1 MTEHKIK
8 WSHSSLKDYEG
19 CARRYHEVKVLNN
32 YPFQETEQTRYGKE
46 LHKAAEDYVK
56 DGTPIP
62 KQFEFVTPVI
72 DALMAKPGRKF
83 PEHEM
88 GLTIDLKPCN
98 FKDGDVWVRGIA
110 DLLIVDD
117 DNLTGRIIDYKTG
130 NNRYPDTD
138 QLVLMSLM
146 TFAHFPHLRQVNS
159 ALLFVVKNTIVKYRM
174 EVEDI
179 EPAWWLYRQRC
190 QSSLRLLSTTL
201 GTLRKVHCA
210 TGAQYAHAN
219 FTQNIRSKSW
229 HVITKKNTSAI

>member
-62 KQFEFVTPVI
+62 KQFEFVAPVI

-98 FKDGDVWVRGIA
+98 FKDGAVWVRGIA

-117 DNLTGRIIDYKTG
+117 ENLTGWIVDYKTG

-146 TFAHFPHLRQVNS
+146 TFAHF
-159 ALLFVVKNTIVKYRM
+159 
-174 EVEDI
+174 
-179 EPAWWLYRQRC
+179 RC

>member
-98 FKDGDVWVRGIA
+98 F
-110 DLLIVDD
+110 
-117 DNLTGRIIDYKTG
+117 
-130 NNRYPDTD
+130 
-138 QLVLMSLM
+138 
-146 TFAHFPHLRQVNS
+146 
-159 ALLFVVKNTIVKYRM
+159 
-174 EVEDI
+174 
-179 EPAWWLYRQRC
+179 RC

-229 HVITKKNTSAI
+229 HVITKKNTSAT

>member
-32 YPFQETEQTRYGKE
+32 YPFQETEQIRYGKE

-88 GLTIDLKPCN
+88 GLTIDLGVKA
-98 FKDGDVWVRGIA
+98 R
-110 DLLIVDD
+110 
-117 DNLTGRIIDYKTG
+117 
-130 NNRYPDTD
+130 
-138 QLVLMSLM
+138 
-146 TFAHFPHLRQVNS
+146 
-159 ALLFVVKNTIVKYRM
+159 FV
-174 EVEDI
+174 
-179 EPAWWLYRQRC
+179 
-190 QSSLRLLSTTL
+190 
-201 GTLRKVHCA
+201 
-210 TGAQYAHAN
+210 
-219 FTQNIRSKSW
+219 F
-229 HVITKKNTSAI
+229 

>member
-1 MTEHKIK
+1 
-8 WSHSSLKDYEG
+8 
-19 CARRYHEVKVLNN
+19 
-32 YPFQETEQTRYGKE
+32 
-46 LHKAAEDYVK
+46 
-56 DGTPIP
+56 
-62 KQFEFVTPVI
+62 
-72 DALMAKPGRKF
+72 MAKPGRKF

-98 FKDGDVWVRGIA
+98 FKDGAVWVRGIA

-117 DNLTGRIIDYKTG
+117 ENLTGRIVDYKTG

-159 ALLFVVKNTIVKYRM
+159 ALL
-174 EVEDI
+174 
-179 EPAWWLYRQRC
+179 WC

-229 HVITKKNTSAI
+229 HVITKKNTSAT